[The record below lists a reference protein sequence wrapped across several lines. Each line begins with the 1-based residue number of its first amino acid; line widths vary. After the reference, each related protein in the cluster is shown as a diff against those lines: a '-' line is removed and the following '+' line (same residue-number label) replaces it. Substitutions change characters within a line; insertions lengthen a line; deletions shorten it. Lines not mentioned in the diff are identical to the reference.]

1 MKTNIAII
9 YGGMGSEH
17 EVSIASAKTVFS
29 ELYNDRYEIQ
39 RIFIRKDGV
48 CIKDQKAMTIVEA
61 LEMLP
66 KSIVVIPIL
75 HGSYGEGGVLQ
86 KILEDRNI
94 SYTFSD
100 SVSSSLAMDKYAA
113 DKVLCKSGL
122 LTPYTVL
129 VTSTEDYITIP
140 FPLIIK
146 PRDEGSSI
154 DLYKVANREELEL
167 ALKVSLAKHP
177 EMLVQECIEGREF
190 TCGVFEN
197 KNEKIA
203 LLPTEIILAQDQL
216 FDYHAKYTTGGCQEI
231 TPADIPEIITK
242 KIQEVAIAAHIAL
255 RCKDISRTDMIMKK
269 DGTIVV
275 LEVNTIPG
283 MTATSFIPAQAVASG
298 YTLGEILDIVI
309 SNHL

>member
-1 MKTNIAII
+1 MKIKIAII
-9 YGGMGSEH
+9 YGGVGSEH
-17 EVSIASAKTVFS
+17 DVSIASADTVFS
-29 ELYNDRYEIQ
+29 ELNNDRYDIQ
-39 RIFIRKDGV
+39 KIFINKDGLCV
-48 CIKDQKAMTIVEA
+48 IDKKKMSIVEA
-61 LEMLP
+61 LETLP
-66 KSIVVIPIL
+66 KSIVVIPVL

-86 KILEDRNI
+86 KILEERHI

-100 SVSSSLAMDKYAA
+100 SVSSSLAMDKYAS
-113 DKVLCKSGL
+113 DKVLHKSGL
-122 LTPYTVL
+122 LTPSTVM
-129 VTSTEDYITIP
+129 VISTEDDIAIP

-146 PRDEGSSI
+146 PRDEGSSV
-154 DLYKVANREELEL
+154 DLYKVADKEELEL
-167 ALKVSLAKHP
+167 ALKASLSKHS
-177 EMLVQECIEGREF
+177 EMLVQECVEGREF

-197 KNEKIA
+197 HNKKIA
-203 LLPTEIILAQDQL
+203 LLPTEIILKHGQL

-231 TPADIPEIITK
+231 TPADISETITK
-242 KIQEVAIAAHIAL
+242 KIQEVAIVAHIAL

-309 SNHL
+309 CNHV